1 MNAQWHNCNIW
12 TVTRHVYK
20 FEQMTLWSHF
30 LWRSLPSP
38 PFMFATFSLL
48 LFLLLF
54 TPVFVN
60 TNRYVLVMARETLQT
75 QIIHNL
81 CDYIA
86 RSTTSR
92 KGVDDE
98 NKHLTACVLGIVI
111 GGENIDWQL
120 PSSVQTVCELL
131 GVKKTTVYKYRKQ
144 IDIKYVQPKQQRRS
158 DARDR
163 QPWYYWIPFG
173 NWTVTKAQTQTIRL
187 KSMTL
192 VVQIITDMIPCLTT
206 QEKRIEYA

>member
-1 MNAQWHNCNIW
+1 
-12 TVTRHVYK
+12 
-20 FEQMTLWSHF
+20 
-30 LWRSLPSP
+30 
-38 PFMFATFSLL
+38 MFATFALL

-92 KGVDDE
+92 KGVDYE
-98 NKHLTACVLGIVI
+98 NKHLTACVLGIRIVI

-144 IDIKYVQPKQQRRS
+144 KDIKYV
-158 DARDR
+158 
-163 QPWYYWIPFG
+163 
-173 NWTVTKAQTQTIRL
+173 
-187 KSMTL
+187 
-192 VVQIITDMIPCLTT
+192 
-206 QEKRIEYA
+206 

>member
-1 MNAQWHNCNIW
+1 
-12 TVTRHVYK
+12 
-20 FEQMTLWSHF
+20 
-30 LWRSLPSP
+30 
-38 PFMFATFSLL
+38 MFATFALL

-98 NKHLTACVLGIVI
+98 NKHLTTYDLRAWYC
-111 GGENIDWQL
+111 DWW
-120 PSSVQTVCELL
+120 
-131 GVKKTTVYKYRKQ
+131 GKYRLA
-144 IDIKYVQPKQQRRS
+144 I
-158 DARDR
+158 
-163 QPWYYWIPFG
+163 
-173 NWTVTKAQTQTIRL
+173 TI
-187 KSMTL
+187 
-192 VVQIITDMIPCLTT
+192 
-206 QEKRIEYA
+206 

>member
-1 MNAQWHNCNIW
+1 
-12 TVTRHVYK
+12 
-20 FEQMTLWSHF
+20 
-30 LWRSLPSP
+30 
-38 PFMFATFSLL
+38 MFATFALL

-98 NKHLTACVLGIVI
+98 NKHLTTYVLGIVI

-131 GVKKTTVYKYRKQ
+131 GVKKSTVYKYRKQ
-144 IDIKYVQPKQQRRS
+144 TDIKYVQPKRQRRS
-158 DARDR
+158 DALDR
-163 QPWYYWIPFG
+163 QPWWPQASALLDTFWEL
-173 NWTVTKAQTQTIRL
+173 NCDESPNA
-187 KSMTL
+187 
-192 VVQIITDMIPCLTT
+192 DDPA
-206 QEKRIEYA
+206 EKHDFTCAKNHRYDPVPDNPRKTHRVCVGMYNYGKESNINSL

>member
-1 MNAQWHNCNIW
+1 MVTLSVEVTSKSTLHVCNIC
-12 TVTRHVYK
+12 TPAV
-20 FEQMTLWSHF
+20 SA
-30 LWRSLPSP
+30 SLHPCVCKHKQVRISYGP
-38 PFMFATFSLL
+38 
-48 LFLLLF
+48 
-54 TPVFVN
+54 
-60 TNRYVLVMARETLQT
+60 RKTLQT

-98 NKHLTACVLGIVI
+98 NKHLTTYVLGIVI

-144 IDIKYVQPKQQRRS
+144 KDIKYVQPKRQRRS
-158 DARDR
+158 DALDR
-163 QPWYYWIPFG
+163 QPWWPQASALLDTFWEL
-173 NWTVTKAQTQTIRL
+173 NCDESPNA
-187 KSMTL
+187 
-192 VVQIITDMIPCLTT
+192 DDPA
-206 QEKRIEYA
+206 EKHDFSCANNHRYDPVPDNPGKTHRVCVGM

>member
-1 MNAQWHNCNIW
+1 MPNDI
-12 TVTRHVYK
+12 TETGRHVYK

-30 LWRSLPSP
+30 LWRSLPTP
-38 PFMFATFSLL
+38 PFMFATFALL

-81 CDYIA
+81 CNYIA

-120 PSSVQTVCELL
+120 PLVS
-131 GVKKTTVYKYRKQ
+131 KKTTVYKYRKQ
-144 IDIKYVQPKQQRRS
+144 KDIKYVQPKLQRRR
-158 DARDR
+158 DALDR
-163 QPWYYWIPFG
+163 QPWWPQASALLDTFWEL
-173 NWTVTKAQTQTIRL
+173 NQTQTIRL

-192 VVQIITDMIPCLTT
+192 AVQIITDMIPCLTT

>member
-1 MNAQWHNCNIW
+1 MSEFSSSLCSTGTPKISHISVSVWSTWKLSNSPLPCRYPFRFTKWDLTSIELLHLGSELAFCGWIGRMNAQWHNCNIW
-12 TVTRHVYK
+12 TVTRRHVYK
-20 FEQMTLWSHF
+20 FKQMTLWSHF

-38 PFMFATFSLL
+38 PFMFATFALL

-98 NKHLTACVLGIVI
+98 NKHLTTYDLRAWYC
-111 GGENIDWQL
+111 DWW
-120 PSSVQTVCELL
+120 
-131 GVKKTTVYKYRKQ
+131 GKYRLA
-144 IDIKYVQPKQQRRS
+144 I
-158 DARDR
+158 
-163 QPWYYWIPFG
+163 
-173 NWTVTKAQTQTIRL
+173 TI
-187 KSMTL
+187 
-192 VVQIITDMIPCLTT
+192 
-206 QEKRIEYA
+206 

>member
-1 MNAQWHNCNIW
+1 MVTMTHTAKISGRKLNLLDCNQNWIKFI
-12 TVTRHVYK
+12 YK
-20 FEQMTLWSHF
+20 LIQKTDPKLIKNKNMDI
-30 LWRSLPSP
+30 SLPTP
-38 PFMFATFSLL
+38 PFMFATFALL

-98 NKHLTACVLGIVI
+98 NKHLTTYVLGIVI

-144 IDIKYVQPKQQRRS
+144 IDIKYVQPKRQTRS
-158 DARDR
+158 DALDS

-173 NWTVTKAQTQTIRL
+173 N
-187 KSMTL
+187 
-192 VVQIITDMIPCLTT
+192 
-206 QEKRIEYA
+206 